1 MIRIRSS
8 VAPDPA
14 RLLLLAALALPA
26 VSRADPAPI
35 REASV
40 EQVASMLGH
49 PGVYVFDANTEE
61 VHRQGH
67 LPGARFLPARF
78 DTGALP
84 ADKEAQLVFYCK
96 NPH

>member
-1 MIRIRSS
+1 MIRSS
-8 VAPDPA
+8 VPSYPA
-14 RLLLLAALALPA
+14 LLLLAALALPA
-26 VSRADPAPI
+26 LSRADPAPV

-40 EQVASMLGH
+40 EQVASMLGQ

-78 DTGALP
+78 DAKALP
-84 ADKEAQLVFYCK
+84 ADKQAQLVFYCK